1 MSFPLPASLAD
12 SATLPATLSLITV
25 LTLSLVSCDKTK
37 ELYQTAIDKVKELK
51 DGDDSS
57 EEEALVSDVTNVNEV
72 DGKAIIQS
80 ERRLVMVEFYSDT

>member
-1 MSFPLPASLAD
+1 MEMKWMSFSLPVGLSASASL
-12 SATLPATLSLITV
+12 SLATVMA
-25 LTLSLVSCDKTK
+25 LSLVSCDEAK

-51 DGDDSS
+51 DGESS
-57 EEEALVSDVTNVNEV
+57 DGEALVSDVTSVNEV